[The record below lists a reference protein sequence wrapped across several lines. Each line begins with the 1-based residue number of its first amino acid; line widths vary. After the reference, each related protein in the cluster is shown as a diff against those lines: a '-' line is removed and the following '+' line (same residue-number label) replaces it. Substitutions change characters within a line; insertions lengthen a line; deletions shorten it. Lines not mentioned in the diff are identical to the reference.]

1 MENIDKII
9 NIRVKYSDLIK
20 GMSESAKRIDT
31 LNDRISELKS
41 GLKGLKAARKAGT
54 IDKEAY
60 NEQVA
65 QTTQELVANREEVK
79 ALQSAMRLF
88 SREIQDNIKEEKN
101 LEGSVNGLRASI
113 RNLTAEYNALSAA
126 DREGS
131 VGNGI
136 AERISKMQA
145 QVSAA
150 EQRLGNFRSNVGNYQ
165 SAFNGL
171 NVSVSQIVRELPSA
185 TMGANMFFL
194 AISNNIPMLV
204 DEINKLRAANKLAMK
219 EGKQGIPILKQ
230 LGAAVFSWN
239 SLISVGITL
248 LTVYGKDIVS
258 WIGNLFKGKQTI
270 DAAKWSMEQMNTAM
284 AEGRRNAQEEI
295 TKLDILYNAATD
307 LAKPYEERA
316 TAVRK
321 LQELYPA
328 YFGNMNSE
336 LIMTGKLKGKYDEL
350 KTAIIE
356 TSKAKA
362 AADKITQNE
371 SIKLDIEGTDEYK
384 VILQNEKRI
393 EELTGKIS
401 ELQNKGISQDSPLI
415 KGALATISSLENGIT
430 HASKSIRKRLE
441 LPDDIGDDIREY
453 LKALDQTN
461 KSLADSASTLYT
473 SLSPEEQNKNYEKG
487 EKDAAKFAKTRV
499 KAIEEAKDAALKA
512 EKDYFQ
518 LVQQMRTKTKES
530 ELKSISEQNS
540 VAKKSAEKRIGEI
553 DILLKTAEGEQAAWL
568 LQEKETL
575 NKRILALDEK
585 YQKDRISVEAK
596 YSEEAL
602 RKELAREE
610 ARIRA
615 RLGMDAQMDAL
626 ARAQVKNENYSDLK
640 SEDNGKRLSAQRAIA
655 QEELRIAMDKYQ
667 ALLSMDEATK
677 ESLYDSD
684 VAYQTAV
691 LNGEMAVQDAKFE
704 TARIT
709 KEQAEYQLNTTLT
722 AMSMISG
729 AAANLFNTLAE
740 DNAEFAEFAKLLALF
755 NIGVNTALAISEA
768 IAGNAARPIKMAAA
782 IAAVLSAIAQAYQVL
797 NQAEKPATPKFSRGG
812 LVTGPGTGTSDSI
825 PARLSN
831 GEAVMTARAVVDWG
845 PVLSMMNVSSGGNA
859 IPTSH
864 LPERRAG
871 GMREMEQMLRRVMRE
886 MPNPVVTVR
895 DINNGQRRV
904 KVQDETARYTGRKR

>member
-54 IDKEAY
+54 IDEEAY

-65 QTTQELVANREEVK
+65 QTTQELIANREEVK
-79 ALQSAMRLF
+79 ALQSAMRLY

-101 LEGSVNGLRASI
+101 LEGSVNGLRKSI
-113 RNLTAEYNALSAA
+113 RDLTAQYNALSAA

-219 EGKQGIPILKQ
+219 EGKQGVPILKQ
-230 LGAAVFSWN
+230 MGAAVFSWN
-239 SLISVGITL
+239 SLVSVGITL

-258 WIGNLFKGKQTI
+258 WIGNLSKGRE
-270 DAAKWSMEQMNTAM
+270 AAMTM
-284 AEGRRNAQEEI
+284 AEAQAEVNKQMAGENKQMAEYSGIYGDQVAQLRALQLQWNQLGDDLKAKTEFVKKNQEAFHKLGVAITTVADADNLFIQNTDAFIEAMNLRAQANAANELATQKYKDALIARQKAEDKIKRGTGEIVYAGIDEYGDTSYEYRRRAYTEDEKKEILAEVEALEAEASAFTQLTVTRNADAKSILDRAGIKESEKSSKSANDDPYADESGVKKAERMMEGYYARSKQELQKWVDEQREI
-295 TKLDILYNAATD
+295 IRKMGIDVMGDFEKILSQMDKEVSAEFISQYNQKQSEYRNRILNAQATGGDEAAQNETVAILREQLAEFDSYAAAYRAMGDSAIEIDNRRLEMLIRLHDEMNKGAQKEAQSMQMSFQTASD
-307 LAKPYEERA
+307 LA
-316 TAVRK
+316 
-321 LQELYPA
+321 
-328 YFGNMNSE
+328 
-336 LIMTGKLKGKYDEL
+336 
-350 KTAIIE
+350 
-356 TSKAKA
+356 
-362 AADKITQNE
+362 
-371 SIKLDIEGTDEYK
+371 
-384 VILQNEKRI
+384 
-393 EELTGKIS
+393 
-401 ELQNKGISQDSPLI
+401 
-415 KGALATISSLENGIT
+415 GALAGLAEEAGAGAPVVAVLGMAQAIASMGAALSKAFSTGNIWEGIAASITAIATITSVIS
-430 HASKSIRKRLE
+430 
-441 LPDDIGDDIREY
+441 
-453 LKALDQTN
+453 QM
-461 KSLADSASTLYT
+461 KSLNSTAA
-473 SLSPEEQNKNYEKG
+473 EEG
-487 EKDAAKFAKTRV
+487 
-499 KAIEEAKDAALKA
+499 
-512 EKDYFQ
+512 
-518 LVQQMRTKTKES
+518 
-530 ELKSISEQNS
+530 
-540 VAKKSAEKRIGEI
+540 
-553 DILLKTAEGEQAAWL
+553 
-568 LQEKETL
+568 
-575 NKRILALDEK
+575 
-585 YQKDRISVEAK
+585 AK
-596 YSEEAL
+596 YHYA
-602 RKELAREE
+602 
-610 ARIRA
+610 
-615 RLGMDAQMDAL
+615 
-626 ARAQVKNENYSDLK
+626 
-640 SEDNGKRLSAQRAIA
+640 
-655 QEELRIAMDKYQ
+655 
-667 ALLSMDEATK
+667 
-677 ESLYDSD
+677 
-684 VAYQTAV
+684 
-691 LNGEMAVQDAKFE
+691 
-704 TARIT
+704 
-709 KEQAEYQLNTTLT
+709 
-722 AMSMISG
+722 
-729 AAANLFNTLAE
+729 
-740 DNAEFAEFAKLLALF
+740 
-755 NIGVNTALAISEA
+755 
-768 IAGNAARPIKMAAA
+768 
-782 IAAVLSAIAQAYQVL
+782 
-797 NQAEKPATPKFSRGG
+797 RGG

-904 KVQDETARYTGRKR
+904 KVQDETARYAGRKR

>member
-1 MENIDKII
+1 MTTQDSIDKII
-9 NIRVKYSDLIK
+9 NIRFNYKELVQGWVKANEAIEDNKKILADLKKEYETGQISLSDYKKAQL
-20 GMSESAKRIDT
+20 
-31 LNDRISELKS
+31 ELKS
-41 GLKGLKAARKAGT
+41 
-54 IDKEAY
+54 
-60 NEQVA
+60 
-65 QTTQELVANREEVK
+65 TTK
-79 ALQSAMRLF
+79 ALTDERRQYEK
-88 SREIQDNIKEEKN
+88 EIQNNIKVEKE
-101 LEGSVNGLRASI
+101 LDGSLNQLRA
-113 RNLTAEYNALSAA
+113 NLNSLIAQYGRLSAA
-126 DREGS
+126 ERESASGKALADHIKAQRDA
-131 VGNGI
+131 VKE
-136 AERISKMQA
+136 AE
-145 QVSAA
+145 AA
-150 EQRLGNFRSNVGNYQ
+150 IGDYRSNVGNYQ

-185 TMGANMFFL
+185 TAGANMFFL

-219 EGKQGIPILKQ
+219 EGKQGVPILKQ

-258 WIGNLFKGKQTI
+258 WIGNLFKGRE
-270 DAAKWSMEQMNTAM
+270 AAMTM
-284 AEGRRNAQEEI
+284 AEAQAEVNKQMAESSGSYGDQVAQLRALQLQWNQLGDDLKAKTEFVKKNQEAFHKLGVKINDTNDAERLLVERTDDFVLALQARAKAVAAQKLASEEYESYLKVVAETEDELAQAERLKSFYVKQKADREKMYSGLTADIYQRQIRASQTMINQQQKIIDNIQEQRNAAMKNGNVYA
-295 TKLDILYNAATD
+295 KLQNQYKKQATDILNQLEIKEYD
-307 LAKPYEERA
+307 P
-316 TAVRK
+316 
-321 LQELYPA
+321 
-328 YFGNMNSE
+328 NSE
-336 LIMTGKLKGKYDEL
+336 
-350 KTAIIE
+350 
-356 TSKAKA
+356 
-362 AADKITQNE
+362 
-371 SIKLDIEGTDEYK
+371 K
-384 VILQNEKRI
+384 V
-393 EELTGKIS
+393 
-401 ELQNKGISQDSPLI
+401 
-415 KGALATISSLENGIT
+415 
-430 HASKSIRKRLE
+430 
-441 LPDDIGDDIREY
+441 
-453 LKALDQTN
+453 
-461 KSLADSASTLYT
+461 
-473 SLSPEEQNKNYEKG
+473 
-487 EKDAAKFAKTRV
+487 EKDALKAAKTRA
-499 KAIEEAKDAALKA
+499 KSIKEAKDAALKA

-540 VAKKSAEKRIGEI
+540 VAKKSAEKRISEI

-667 ALLSMDEATK
+667 ALLSMDESTK

-691 LNGEMAVQDAKFE
+691 LNGEMAVQDAKLE

-722 AMSMISG
+722 AMSTISG

-797 NQAEKPATPKFSRGG
+797 NQAEKPVTPKFARGG

-859 IPTSH
+859 IPTRH

>member
-54 IDKEAY
+54 IDEEAY

-101 LEGSVNGLRASI
+101 LEGSVNGLRKSI
-113 RNLTAEYNALSAA
+113 RDLTAQYNALSAA

-219 EGKQGIPILKQ
+219 EGKQGVPILKQ

-258 WIGNLFKGKQTI
+258 WIGNLFKGRE
-270 DAAKWSMEQMNTAM
+270 AAMTM
-284 AEGRRNAQEEI
+284 AEAQAEVNKQMAESSGSYGDQVAQLRALQLQWNQLGDDLKAKTEFVKNNREAFDKLGVAITTVADADNLFIQNTDAFIEAMNLRAQANAANELATQKYKDALIARQEAEDKIKRGTVEKVYAGPGLRGGANFTYRRRAYTEDEKKEILAEVEALEAEASAFTQLTVARNADAKSILDRAGIKESEKSSKSANDDPYADESGVKKAERMMEGYYARSKQELQKWVDEQREI
-295 TKLDILYNAATD
+295 IRKMGIDVMGDFEKILSQMDKEVSAEFISQYNQKQSEYRNRILNAQATGGDEAAQNETVAILREQLAEFDSYAAAYRAMGDSAIEIDNRRLEMLIRLHDEMNKGAQKEAQSMQMSFQTASD
-307 LAKPYEERA
+307 LA
-316 TAVRK
+316 
-321 LQELYPA
+321 
-328 YFGNMNSE
+328 
-336 LIMTGKLKGKYDEL
+336 
-350 KTAIIE
+350 
-356 TSKAKA
+356 
-362 AADKITQNE
+362 
-371 SIKLDIEGTDEYK
+371 
-384 VILQNEKRI
+384 
-393 EELTGKIS
+393 
-401 ELQNKGISQDSPLI
+401 
-415 KGALATISSLENGIT
+415 GALAGLAEEAGAGAPVVAVLGMAQAIASMGAALSKAFSTGNIWEGIAASITAIATITSVIS
-430 HASKSIRKRLE
+430 
-441 LPDDIGDDIREY
+441 
-453 LKALDQTN
+453 QM
-461 KSLADSASTLYT
+461 KSLNSTAA
-473 SLSPEEQNKNYEKG
+473 EEG
-487 EKDAAKFAKTRV
+487 
-499 KAIEEAKDAALKA
+499 
-512 EKDYFQ
+512 
-518 LVQQMRTKTKES
+518 
-530 ELKSISEQNS
+530 
-540 VAKKSAEKRIGEI
+540 
-553 DILLKTAEGEQAAWL
+553 
-568 LQEKETL
+568 
-575 NKRILALDEK
+575 
-585 YQKDRISVEAK
+585 AK
-596 YSEEAL
+596 YHYA
-602 RKELAREE
+602 
-610 ARIRA
+610 
-615 RLGMDAQMDAL
+615 
-626 ARAQVKNENYSDLK
+626 
-640 SEDNGKRLSAQRAIA
+640 
-655 QEELRIAMDKYQ
+655 
-667 ALLSMDEATK
+667 
-677 ESLYDSD
+677 
-684 VAYQTAV
+684 
-691 LNGEMAVQDAKFE
+691 
-704 TARIT
+704 
-709 KEQAEYQLNTTLT
+709 
-722 AMSMISG
+722 
-729 AAANLFNTLAE
+729 
-740 DNAEFAEFAKLLALF
+740 
-755 NIGVNTALAISEA
+755 
-768 IAGNAARPIKMAAA
+768 
-782 IAAVLSAIAQAYQVL
+782 
-797 NQAEKPATPKFSRGG
+797 RGG

-859 IPTSH
+859 IPTRH
-864 LPERRAG
+864 LPEKSS
-871 GMREMEQMLRRVMRE
+871 GMRQMEQMFERVMRRL
-886 MPNPVVTVR
+886 PNPVVTVR

-904 KVQDETARYTGRKR
+904 KVQDETARYAGRKR

>member
-1 MENIDKII
+1 MATQDSIDKII
-9 NIRVKYSDLIK
+9 NIRFNYKELVQGWVKANEAIEDNKKILADLKKEYETGQISLSDYKKAQL
-20 GMSESAKRIDT
+20 
-31 LNDRISELKS
+31 ELKS
-41 GLKGLKAARKAGT
+41 
-54 IDKEAY
+54 
-60 NEQVA
+60 
-65 QTTQELVANREEVK
+65 TTK
-79 ALQSAMRLF
+79 ALTDEQRQYEK
-88 SREIQDNIKEEKN
+88 EIQNNIKVEKELDGSLNQLRAN
-101 LEGSVNGLRASI
+101 LNGLIAQYGR
-113 RNLTAEYNALSAA
+113 LSAA
-126 DREGS
+126 ERESASGKAL
-131 VGNGI
+131 VDHI
-136 AERISKMQA
+136 KAQRDAVKEAE
-145 QVSAA
+145 AA
-150 EQRLGNFRSNVGNYQ
+150 IGDYRSNVGNYENAIQ
-165 SAFNGL
+165 NTLPIGNNFLLQLAQTAQNAGGITNVIKGAAGAIGSLVKQMAAFIATPIGAAIAAIYASYQALSFSIREVNARIQENEELFYKYQRAMSAADAWNAAYTNTIDRMGESIVNTTSKFKIFWTKLKIYLKDFVKVGPYETPGLFTSQREEADKLQKTFNELAAKQEERNIKYREGVVRIAEL
-171 NVSVSQIVRELPSA
+171 EAEIAEARLKSNDKLKNSDAERAKYAQEAIDKTREMFGIKKDIAQLDFEIAKLSAEPTKNSVE
-185 TMGANMFFL
+185 TN
-194 AISNNIPMLV
+194 
-204 DEINKLRAANKLAMK
+204 DKLAEM
-219 EGKQGIPILKQ
+219 EAGLKR
-230 LGAAVFSWN
+230 L
-239 SLISVGITL
+239 
-248 LTVYGKDIVS
+248 
-258 WIGNLFKGKQTI
+258 
-270 DAAKWSMEQMNTAM
+270 
-284 AEGRRNAQEEI
+284 NAQENSALRE
-295 TKLDILYNAATD
+295 
-307 LAKPYEERA
+307 
-316 TAVRK
+316 
-321 LQELYPA
+321 LQERL
-328 YFGNMNSE
+328 N
-336 LIMTGKLKGKYDEL
+336 
-350 KTAIIE
+350 E
-356 TSKAKA
+356 TDAKA
-362 AADKITQNE
+362 TQ
-371 SIKLDIEGTDEYK
+371 T
-384 VILQNEKRI
+384 
-393 EELTGKIS
+393 
-401 ELQNKGISQDSPLI
+401 
-415 KGALATISSLENGIT
+415 
-430 HASKSIRKRLE
+430 
-441 LPDDIGDDIREY
+441 
-453 LKALDQTN
+453 
-461 KSLADSASTLYT
+461 
-473 SLSPEEQNKNYEKG
+473 
-487 EKDAAKFAKTRV
+487 AKTRA
-499 KAIEEAKDAALKA
+499 KAIKEAKDAALKA

-540 VAKKSAEKRIGEI
+540 VAKKSAEKRISEI

-626 ARAQVKNENYSDLK
+626 ARAQAKNENYSDLK
-640 SEDNGKRLSAQRAIA
+640 SEDNGKRLSAQQVIA

-691 LNGEMAVQDAKFE
+691 LNGEMAVQDAKLE

-722 AMSMISG
+722 AMSTISG

-904 KVQDETARYTGRKR
+904 KVQDETARYAGRKR

>member
-54 IDKEAY
+54 IDEEAY

-79 ALQSAMRLF
+79 ALQSAMRLY
-88 SREIQDNIKEEKN
+88 SHEIQDNIKEEKN
-101 LEGSVNGLRASI
+101 LEGSVNGLRKSI
-113 RNLTAEYNALSAA
+113 RDLTAQYNALSAA

-219 EGKQGIPILKQ
+219 EGKQGVPILKQ

-258 WIGNLFKGKQTI
+258 WIGNLFKGRE
-270 DAAKWSMEQMNTAM
+270 AAMTM
-284 AEGRRNAQEEI
+284 AEAQAEVNKQMAESSGNYGDQVA
-295 TKLDILYNAATD
+295 KLRALQLQWNQLGDDLKVKTEFVKKNQEAFHKLGVKINDTNDAERLLVEQTD
-307 LAKPYEERA
+307 DFVLA
-316 TAVRK
+316 
-321 LQELYPA
+321 LQA
-328 YFGNMNSE
+328 R
-336 LIMTGKLKGKYDEL
+336 
-350 KTAIIE
+350 
-356 TSKAKA
+356 AKA
-362 AADKITQNE
+362 AAAQKLASEEYESYLKVVAETEDELAQAERLKSFYVKQKADREKMYSGLTADIYQRQIRASQTMINQQQKIIDNIQEQRNAAM
-371 SIKLDIEGTDEYK
+371 KNGNVYAK
-384 VILQNEKRI
+384 LQNQYKKQATDILNQLEIKEYDPNSEKV
-393 EELTGKIS
+393 
-401 ELQNKGISQDSPLI
+401 
-415 KGALATISSLENGIT
+415 
-430 HASKSIRKRLE
+430 
-441 LPDDIGDDIREY
+441 
-453 LKALDQTN
+453 
-461 KSLADSASTLYT
+461 
-473 SLSPEEQNKNYEKG
+473 
-487 EKDAAKFAKTRV
+487 EKDALKAAKTRA
-499 KAIEEAKDAALKA
+499 KSIKEAKDAALKA

-540 VAKKSAEKRIGEI
+540 VAKKSAEKRISEI

-691 LNGEMAVQDAKFE
+691 LNGEMAVQDAKLE

-722 AMSMISG
+722 AMSTISG

-768 IAGNAARPIKMAAA
+768 IAGNAARPIKIAAA

-797 NQAEKPATPKFSRGG
+797 NQAEKPATPKFARGG

-859 IPTSH
+859 IPTRH
-864 LPERRAG
+864 LPEKSS
-871 GMREMEQMLRRVMRE
+871 GMRQMEQMFERVMRRL
-886 MPNPVVTVR
+886 PNPVVTVR

-904 KVQDETARYTGRKR
+904 KVQDETARYAGRKR

>member
-54 IDKEAY
+54 IDEEAY

-65 QTTQELVANREEVK
+65 QTTQELVANREEIK
-79 ALQSAMRLF
+79 ALQSAMRLY

-101 LEGSVNGLRASI
+101 LEGSVNGLRKSI
-113 RNLTAEYNALSAA
+113 HDLTAQYNALSAA

-219 EGKQGIPILKQ
+219 EGKQGVPILKQ

-258 WIGNLFKGKQTI
+258 WIGNLFKGRE
-270 DAAKWSMEQMNTAM
+270 AAMTM
-284 AEGRRNAQEEI
+284 AEAQAEVNKQMAESSGNYGDQVA
-295 TKLDILYNAATD
+295 KLRALQLQWNQLGDDLKVKTEFVKKNQEAFHKLGVKINDTNDAERLLVERTD
-307 LAKPYEERA
+307 DFVLA
-316 TAVRK
+316 
-321 LQELYPA
+321 LQA
-328 YFGNMNSE
+328 R
-336 LIMTGKLKGKYDEL
+336 
-350 KTAIIE
+350 
-356 TSKAKA
+356 AKA
-362 AADKITQNE
+362 AAAQKLASEEYESYLKVVAETEDELAQAERLKSFYVKQKADREKMYSGLTADIYQRQIRASQTMINQQQKIIDNIQEQRNAAM
-371 SIKLDIEGTDEYK
+371 KNGNVYAK
-384 VILQNEKRI
+384 LQNQYKKQATDILNQLEIKEYDPNSEKV
-393 EELTGKIS
+393 
-401 ELQNKGISQDSPLI
+401 
-415 KGALATISSLENGIT
+415 
-430 HASKSIRKRLE
+430 
-441 LPDDIGDDIREY
+441 
-453 LKALDQTN
+453 
-461 KSLADSASTLYT
+461 
-473 SLSPEEQNKNYEKG
+473 
-487 EKDAAKFAKTRV
+487 EKDALKAAKTRA
-499 KAIEEAKDAALKA
+499 KSIKEAKDAALKA
-512 EKDYFQ
+512 EKDYFR

-640 SEDNGKRLSAQRAIA
+640 SEDNGKRLSAQQVIA

-691 LNGEMAVQDAKFE
+691 INGEMAVQDAKLE

-722 AMSMISG
+722 AMSTISG

-797 NQAEKPATPKFSRGG
+797 NQAEKPATPKFARGG

-859 IPTSH
+859 IPTRH
-864 LPERRAG
+864 LPEKSS
-871 GMREMEQMLRRVMRE
+871 GMRQMEQMLRRVMRE
-886 MPNPVVTVR
+886 MPNPVVTVKEI
-895 DINNGQRRV
+895 DNVKHTINV
-904 KVQDETARYTGRKR
+904 LDDESRYTGRKNKR

>member
-54 IDKEAY
+54 IDEEAY

-101 LEGSVNGLRASI
+101 LEGSVNGLRKSI
-113 RNLTAEYNALSAA
+113 RDLTAQYNALSAA

-194 AISNNIPMLV
+194 AVSNNIPMLV

-219 EGKQGIPILKQ
+219 EGKQGVPILKQ

-258 WIGNLFKGKQTI
+258 WIGNLFKGRE
-270 DAAKWSMEQMNTAM
+270 AAMTM
-284 AEGRRNAQEEI
+284 AEAQAEVNKQMAEVNKQMAESSGI
-295 TKLDILYNAATD
+295 YGDQVAQLRALQLQWNQLGDDLKAKTEFVKKNQEAFHKLGVKINDTNDAERLLVERTD
-307 LAKPYEERA
+307 DFVLA
-316 TAVRK
+316 
-321 LQELYPA
+321 LQA
-328 YFGNMNSE
+328 R
-336 LIMTGKLKGKYDEL
+336 
-350 KTAIIE
+350 
-356 TSKAKA
+356 AKA
-362 AADKITQNE
+362 AAAQKLASEEYESYLKVVAETEDELAQAERLKSFYVKQKADREKMYSGLTADIYQRQIRASQTMINQQQKIIDNIQEQRNAAM
-371 SIKLDIEGTDEYK
+371 KNGNVYAK
-384 VILQNEKRI
+384 LQNQYKKQATDILNQLEIKEYDPNSEKV
-393 EELTGKIS
+393 
-401 ELQNKGISQDSPLI
+401 
-415 KGALATISSLENGIT
+415 
-430 HASKSIRKRLE
+430 
-441 LPDDIGDDIREY
+441 
-453 LKALDQTN
+453 
-461 KSLADSASTLYT
+461 
-473 SLSPEEQNKNYEKG
+473 
-487 EKDAAKFAKTRV
+487 EKDALKAAKTRA
-499 KAIEEAKDAALKA
+499 KSIKEAKDAALKA

-540 VAKKSAEKRIGEI
+540 VAKKSAEKRISEI

-691 LNGEMAVQDAKFE
+691 LNGEMAVQDAKLE

-722 AMSMISG
+722 AMSTISG

-904 KVQDETARYTGRKR
+904 KVQDETARYAGRKR

>member
-54 IDKEAY
+54 IDEEAY

-79 ALQSAMRLF
+79 ALQSAMRLY

-101 LEGSVNGLRASI
+101 LEGSVNGLRKSI
-113 RNLTAEYNALSAA
+113 RDLTAQYNALSAA

-219 EGKQGIPILKQ
+219 EGEQGVPILKQ

-258 WIGNLFKGKQTI
+258 WIGNLFKGRE
-270 DAAKWSMEQMNTAM
+270 AAMTM
-284 AEGRRNAQEEI
+284 AEAQAEVNKQMAGSSGSYGDQVAQLRALQLQWNQLGDDLKAKTEFVKKAQETFEKLGVKINDTNDAERLLVERTDDFVLALQARAKAVAAQKLASEEYESYLKVVAETEDELAQAERLKSFYVKQKADREKMYSGLTADIYQRQIRASQTMINQQQKIIDNIQEQRNAAMKNGDVYV
-295 TKLDILYNAATD
+295 KLQNQYKKQATDILNQLEIKEYD
-307 LAKPYEERA
+307 P
-316 TAVRK
+316 
-321 LQELYPA
+321 
-328 YFGNMNSE
+328 NSE
-336 LIMTGKLKGKYDEL
+336 KVEKDAL
-350 KTAIIE
+350 KTA
-356 TSKAKA
+356 
-362 AADKITQNE
+362 
-371 SIKLDIEGTDEYK
+371 
-384 VILQNEKRI
+384 
-393 EELTGKIS
+393 
-401 ELQNKGISQDSPLI
+401 
-415 KGALATISSLENGIT
+415 
-430 HASKSIRKRLE
+430 
-441 LPDDIGDDIREY
+441 
-453 LKALDQTN
+453 
-461 KSLADSASTLYT
+461 
-473 SLSPEEQNKNYEKG
+473 
-487 EKDAAKFAKTRV
+487 KTR
-499 KAIEEAKDAALKA
+499 AIAIKEAKDAALKA

-585 YQKDRISVEAK
+585 YQNDRISVEAK

-691 LNGEMAVQDAKFE
+691 LNGEMAVQDAKLE

-722 AMSMISG
+722 AMSTISG

-904 KVQDETARYTGRKR
+904 NVQDEMARYTGRKR

>member
-54 IDKEAY
+54 IDEEAY

-79 ALQSAMRLF
+79 ALQSAMRLY

-101 LEGSVNGLRASI
+101 LEGSVNGLRKSI
-113 RNLTAEYNALSAA
+113 RDLTAQYNALSAA

-219 EGKQGIPILKQ
+219 EGKQGVPILKQ
-230 LGAAVFSWN
+230 LGAALFSWN
-239 SLISVGITL
+239 SLITVGITL

-258 WIGNLFKGKQTI
+258 WIGNLFKGRE
-270 DAAKWSMEQMNTAM
+270 AAMTM
-284 AEGRRNAQEEI
+284 AEAQAEVNKQMAESSGSYGDQVAQLRALQLQWNQLGDDLKAKTEFVKKARETFEKLGVKINDTNDAERLLVERTDDFVLALQARAKAVAAQKLASEEYESYLKVVAETEVELAQAERLKSFYVKQKADREKMYSGLTADIYQRQIRASQTMINQQQKIIDNIQEQRNAAMKNGNVYA
-295 TKLDILYNAATD
+295 KLQNQYKKQATDILNQLEIKEYD
-307 LAKPYEERA
+307 P
-316 TAVRK
+316 
-321 LQELYPA
+321 
-328 YFGNMNSE
+328 NSE
-336 LIMTGKLKGKYDEL
+336 KVEKDAL
-350 KTAIIE
+350 KTA
-356 TSKAKA
+356 
-362 AADKITQNE
+362 
-371 SIKLDIEGTDEYK
+371 
-384 VILQNEKRI
+384 
-393 EELTGKIS
+393 
-401 ELQNKGISQDSPLI
+401 
-415 KGALATISSLENGIT
+415 
-430 HASKSIRKRLE
+430 
-441 LPDDIGDDIREY
+441 
-453 LKALDQTN
+453 
-461 KSLADSASTLYT
+461 
-473 SLSPEEQNKNYEKG
+473 
-487 EKDAAKFAKTRV
+487 KTRAN
-499 KAIEEAKDAALKA
+499 AIKEAKDAALKA

-540 VAKKSAEKRIGEI
+540 AAKKSAEKRIGEI

-691 LNGEMAVQDAKFE
+691 LNGEMAVQDAKLE

-722 AMSMISG
+722 AMSTISG

>member
-54 IDKEAY
+54 IDEEAY

-65 QTTQELVANREEVK
+65 QTTQELVANREEIK
-79 ALQSAMRLF
+79 ALQSAMRLY

-101 LEGSVNGLRASI
+101 LEGSVNGLRKSI
-113 RNLTAEYNALSAA
+113 HDLTAQYNALSAA

-219 EGKQGIPILKQ
+219 EGKQGVPILKQ

-258 WIGNLFKGKQTI
+258 WIGNLFKGRE
-270 DAAKWSMEQMNTAM
+270 AAMTM
-284 AEGRRNAQEEI
+284 AEAQAEVNKQMAESSGNYGDQVA
-295 TKLDILYNAATD
+295 KLRALQLQWNQLGDDLKVKTEFVKKNQEAFHKLGVKINDTNDAERLLVERTD
-307 LAKPYEERA
+307 DFVLA
-316 TAVRK
+316 
-321 LQELYPA
+321 LQA
-328 YFGNMNSE
+328 R
-336 LIMTGKLKGKYDEL
+336 
-350 KTAIIE
+350 
-356 TSKAKA
+356 AKA
-362 AADKITQNE
+362 AAAQKLASEEYESYLKVVAETEDELAQAERLKSFYVKQKADREKMYSGLTADIYQRQIRASQTMINQQQKIIDNIQEQRNAAM
-371 SIKLDIEGTDEYK
+371 KNGNVYAK
-384 VILQNEKRI
+384 LQNQYKKQATDILNQLEIKEYDPNSEKV
-393 EELTGKIS
+393 
-401 ELQNKGISQDSPLI
+401 
-415 KGALATISSLENGIT
+415 
-430 HASKSIRKRLE
+430 
-441 LPDDIGDDIREY
+441 
-453 LKALDQTN
+453 
-461 KSLADSASTLYT
+461 
-473 SLSPEEQNKNYEKG
+473 
-487 EKDAAKFAKTRV
+487 EKDALKAAKTRA
-499 KAIEEAKDAALKA
+499 KSIKEAKDAALKA

-540 VAKKSAEKRIGEI
+540 VAKKSAEKRISEI

-585 YQKDRISVEAK
+585 YQKDRISVEEK

-677 ESLYDSD
+677 ESLYYSD
-684 VAYQTAV
+684 VAYKTAV
-691 LNGEMAVQDAKFE
+691 LNGEMAVQDAKLE

-722 AMSMISG
+722 AMSTISG

-797 NQAEKPATPKFSRGG
+797 NQAEKPATPKFARGG

-859 IPTSH
+859 IPTRH
-864 LPERRAG
+864 LPEKSS
-871 GMREMEQMLRRVMRE
+871 GMRQMEQMFERVMRRL
-886 MPNPVVTVR
+886 PNPVVTVR

-904 KVQDETARYTGRKR
+904 KVQDETARYAGRKR

>member
-54 IDKEAY
+54 IDEEAY

-79 ALQSAMRLF
+79 ALQSAMRLY
-88 SREIQDNIKEEKN
+88 SHEIQDNIKEEKN
-101 LEGSVNGLRASI
+101 LEGSVNGLRKSI
-113 RNLTAEYNALSAA
+113 RDLTAQYNALSAA

-194 AISNNIPMLV
+194 AVSNNIPMLV

-219 EGKQGIPILKQ
+219 EGKQGVPILKQ

-239 SLISVGITL
+239 SFISVGITL

-258 WIGNLFKGKQTI
+258 WTGNLFKGRE
-270 DAAKWSMEQMNTAM
+270 AAMTM
-284 AEGRRNAQEEI
+284 AEAQAEVNKQMAEVNKQMAESSGSYGDQVAQLRTLQLQWNQLGDDLKAKTEFVKKNQEAFHELGVKI
-295 TKLDILYNAATD
+295 NDTNDAERLLVERTD
-307 LAKPYEERA
+307 DFVLA
-316 TAVRK
+316 
-321 LQELYPA
+321 LQA
-328 YFGNMNSE
+328 R
-336 LIMTGKLKGKYDEL
+336 
-350 KTAIIE
+350 
-356 TSKAKA
+356 AKA
-362 AADKITQNE
+362 AVAQKLASEEYESYLKVVAKTEDKLAQAERLKSFYVKQKADREKMYSGLTADIYQRQIRASQTMINQQQKIIDNIQEQRNAAM
-371 SIKLDIEGTDEYK
+371 KNGNVYAK
-384 VILQNEKRI
+384 LQNQYKKQATDILNQLEIKEYDPNSEKV
-393 EELTGKIS
+393 
-401 ELQNKGISQDSPLI
+401 
-415 KGALATISSLENGIT
+415 
-430 HASKSIRKRLE
+430 
-441 LPDDIGDDIREY
+441 
-453 LKALDQTN
+453 
-461 KSLADSASTLYT
+461 
-473 SLSPEEQNKNYEKG
+473 
-487 EKDAAKFAKTRV
+487 EKDALKAAKTRA
-499 KAIEEAKDAALKA
+499 KAIKEAKDAALKA

-540 VAKKSAEKRIGEI
+540 VAKKSAEKRISEI

-585 YQKDRISVEAK
+585 YQKDRISVEEK

-691 LNGEMAVQDAKFE
+691 LNGEMAVQDAKLE

-722 AMSMISG
+722 AMSTISG

-755 NIGVNTALAISEA
+755 NIAVNTALAISEA
-768 IAGNAARPIKMAAA
+768 IAGSAAHPIIMAAA

-797 NQAEKPATPKFSRGG
+797 NQAEKPATPKFARGG

-859 IPTSH
+859 IPTRH
-864 LPERRAG
+864 LPEKSS
-871 GMREMEQMLRRVMRE
+871 GMRQMEQMFERVMRRL
-886 MPNPVVTVR
+886 PNPVVTVR

-904 KVQDETARYTGRKR
+904 KVQDETARYAGRKR

>member
-65 QTTQELVANREEVK
+65 QTTQELIANREEVK
-79 ALQSAMRLF
+79 ALQSAMRLY

-101 LEGSVNGLRASI
+101 LEGSVNGLRKSI
-113 RNLTAEYNALSAA
+113 RDLTAQYNALSAA

-219 EGKQGIPILKQ
+219 EGKQGVPILKQ
-230 LGAAVFSWN
+230 MGAAVFSWN
-239 SLISVGITL
+239 SLVSVGITL

-258 WIGNLFKGKQTI
+258 WIGNLFKGRE
-270 DAAKWSMEQMNTAM
+270 AAMTM
-284 AEGRRNAQEEI
+284 AEAQAEVNKQMAGVNKQMAEYSGI
-295 TKLDILYNAATD
+295 YGDQVAQLRALQLQWNQLGDDLKAKTEFVKKNQEAFHKLGVKINDTNDAERLLVERTD
-307 LAKPYEERA
+307 DFVLA
-316 TAVRK
+316 
-321 LQELYPA
+321 LQA
-328 YFGNMNSE
+328 R
-336 LIMTGKLKGKYDEL
+336 
-350 KTAIIE
+350 
-356 TSKAKA
+356 AKA
-362 AADKITQNE
+362 AAAQKLASEEYESYLKVVAETEDELAQAERLKSFYVKQKADREKMYSGLTADIYQRQIRASQTMINQQQKIIDNIQEQRNAAM
-371 SIKLDIEGTDEYK
+371 KNGNVYAK
-384 VILQNEKRI
+384 LQNQYKKQATDILNQLEIKEYDPNSEKV
-393 EELTGKIS
+393 
-401 ELQNKGISQDSPLI
+401 
-415 KGALATISSLENGIT
+415 
-430 HASKSIRKRLE
+430 
-441 LPDDIGDDIREY
+441 
-453 LKALDQTN
+453 
-461 KSLADSASTLYT
+461 
-473 SLSPEEQNKNYEKG
+473 
-487 EKDAAKFAKTRV
+487 EKDALKAAKTRA
-499 KAIEEAKDAALKA
+499 KSIKEAKDAALKA

-540 VAKKSAEKRIGEI
+540 VAKKSAEKRISEI

-691 LNGEMAVQDAKFE
+691 LNGEMAVQDAKLE

-722 AMSMISG
+722 AMSTISG

-797 NQAEKPATPKFSRGG
+797 NQAEKPATPKFARGG

-864 LPERRAG
+864 LPERR
-871 GMREMEQMLRRVMRE
+871 
-886 MPNPVVTVR
+886 VR
-895 DINNGQRRV
+895 GCVRWSRCSDV
-904 KVQDETARYTGRKR
+904 